1 MKEDSERVTRVPI
14 LASSEVLHPSR
25 KTMQQFR
32 LLKKKTKDDIITAEL
47 IAKKQDIKMRMERVA
62 QCREELQQKDQNNR
76 TQAYGFQIYL
86 QECDL
91 KKEHPV
97 AKYKI
102 EQKNNALKRQKIH
115 TLKRE
120 IQKLKFRQHE
130 LQKKIAKYKCYGYF
144 LKKIVNM
151 LPPDFWGYQE
161 DAVIKTLTQRHKTLF
176 SINQK
181 LKNHLFSQEE
191 NIETIHHKSAA
202 IQEEHNTMRF
212 VLISKVSELQ
222 SKCNALKERNIHLIN
237 YIDNKEGLISQYTRE
252 LSRMLVGISNMAERC
267 YMKHYGPL
275 EQMSFQSKLDMIQE
289 FICEKTVMKQEIMK
303 PEEYKS
309 SSSLLKR

>member
-1 MKEDSERVTRVPI
+1 
-14 LASSEVLHPSR
+14 ASSEVLHPSR

-32 LLKKKTKDDIITAEL
+32 LLKKKAKDDIITAEL

-62 QCREELQQKDQNNR
+62 QCREELQQKDQN
-76 TQAYGFQIYL
+76 AK
-86 QECDL
+86 CDL

-102 EQKNNALKRQKIH
+102 EQKNNVLKRQKIH

-212 VLISKVSELQ
+212 VMLPDHVLISKVSELQ

-275 EQMSFQSKLDMIQE
+275 EQMSFQSKLDMIQ
-289 FICEKTVMKQEIMK
+289 VG
-303 PEEYKS
+303 KS
-309 SSSLLKR
+309 V